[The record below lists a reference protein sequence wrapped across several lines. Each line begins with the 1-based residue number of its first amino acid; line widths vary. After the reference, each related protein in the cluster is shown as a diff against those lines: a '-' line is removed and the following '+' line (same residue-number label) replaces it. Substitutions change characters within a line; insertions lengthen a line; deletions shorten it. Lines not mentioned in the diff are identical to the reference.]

1 MFSNPVI
8 FFKQLIF
15 VVFASCIALITS
27 AFTLFHSI
35 FKGLLACPS
44 LPGEGMALPVHKNGS
59 LTMSLPFKGQWLPD
73 LE

>member
-8 FFKQLIF
+8 FFFKPVDIC
-15 VVFASCIALITS
+15 SITLITS

-44 LPGEGMALPVHKNGS
+44 LPGEGMALPVDKNGS